1 MILKKILNNLNCC
14 FHAYFTSSFLN
25 NFIFHL
31 ASPYGK
37 TKRIR
42 WSKKEKETTLQA
54 FSEYMEKLKLP
65 SLQDIQKIKK
75 KYTLLARRT
84 SAQIKT

>member
-1 MILKKILNNLNCC
+1 MLVIYC
-14 FHAYFTSSFLN
+14 FHAYFMSSFLN
-25 NFIFHL
+25 YLIFYL

-42 WSKKEKETTLQA
+42 WSKEEKETTLQA
-54 FSEYMEKLKLP
+54 FSEYMEKLKLS

-75 KYTLLARRT
+75 KIYIAC
-84 SAQIKT
+84 